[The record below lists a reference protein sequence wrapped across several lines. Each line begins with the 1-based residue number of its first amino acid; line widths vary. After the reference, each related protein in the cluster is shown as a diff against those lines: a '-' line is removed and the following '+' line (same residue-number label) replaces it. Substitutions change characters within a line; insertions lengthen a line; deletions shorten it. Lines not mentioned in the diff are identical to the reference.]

1 MKFLALQQLDSTMQA
16 ISTKVVH
23 LGDQL
28 ESVHS
33 SRARASEALQLMKH
47 FDEFLADQPL
57 SSDIFTDP
65 DRVGFVVVW
74 EHKSK

>member
-1 MKFLALQQLDSTMQA
+1 MEVLALQQLDNTMQTV
-16 ISTKVVH
+16 STKVVH

-28 ESVHS
+28 ESVHLP
-33 SRARASEALQLMKH
+33 RARANEALQLMKH

-65 DRVGFVVVW
+65 DRVCFYHRLKV
-74 EHKSK
+74 